1 MEVLYDMLT
10 SEGSPVEYIPLLFL
24 EGVIALECKFIV
36 FFTLCVDFKTKMM
49 VQIQV
54 SAYPTTRLSH

>member
-36 FFTLCVDFKTKMM
+36 FFTFVCVDSNTRMM
-49 VQIQV
+49 V
-54 SAYPTTRLSH
+54 